1 MKIINSVSEYLEHLN
16 NIKQTRNL
24 TYTVSSFT
32 FFRGQANASWK
43 ISPSL
48 YRQGLF
54 ESENLLLTEIRHI
67 CPTEIPENRF
77 EALVKMQHYG
87 MPTRLLDTTTNP
99 LVALYFACESN
110 TEKENDGAVYIFPNL
125 PVSWSTD
132 PLIELVMDFVFDYYP
147 EKVWLDQMLNHSKKK
162 YSNVIH
168 RLMPDNI
175 DSLLHYLTIPAFAVM
190 PAKTNDRIE
199 VSAPNKHVET

>member
-77 EALVKMQHYG
+77 EALVKMQHYS

-147 EKVWLDQMLNHSKKK
+147 EKVW
-162 YSNVIH
+162 
-168 RLMPDNI
+168 
-175 DSLLHYLTIPAFAVM
+175 
-190 PAKTNDRIE
+190 
-199 VSAPNKHVET
+199 

>member
-110 TEKENDGAVYIFPNL
+110 TSSDCTY
-125 PVSWSTD
+125 S
-132 PLIELVMDFVFDYYP
+132 
-147 EKVWLDQMLNHSKKK
+147 KVC
-162 YSNVIH
+162 
-168 RLMPDNI
+168 
-175 DSLLHYLTIPAFAVM
+175 
-190 PAKTNDRIE
+190 
-199 VSAPNKHVET
+199 